1 MEFFTLPDIQAKL
14 TAAGRVY
21 DRYQPEN
28 ETAEL
33 MSNLV
38 KHTIDSIL
46 KNASLYDENCTYTIE
61 KHGKNFISRLPRDGT
76 PISNGSFDITFLI
89 VHRFLCEL
97 DFHVG
102 IDITSTTGAFF
113 DHINSNTE
121 KLPEN
126 LKHQI
131 NNNRYA
137 LPSEF
142 MKEMLVSETGKSIL
156 EFKNNTKLFDELQ
169 KKSHQEISEYTQK
182 IGQLKTALENYE
194 QAFNFVG
201 LHDGFKN
208 LHEKKNSE
216 KNLSFWGMIAIFSAM
231 LLTLLL
237 ELLSIQSKSANEPIN
252 IGHTVLMA
260 MPLVAIE
267 ILLIYLFRV
276 VLANYQS
283 IKKQLLQIEL
293 RMTLCQF
300 IQSYT
305 SYAKEMKA
313 TDKASLEKFE
323 NLIFSGIVMDDQQLP
338 STFDGIEQISKM
350 VSALKNGPKP

>member
-1 MEFFTLPDIQAKL
+1 MDFFALPDIQAKL

-21 DRYQPEN
+21 DRYQSEN
-28 ETAEL
+28 ETAQL
-33 MSNLV
+33 MADLV
-38 KHTIDSIL
+38 KHTIDSII

-61 KHGKNFISRLPRDGT
+61 KHGKDFISRLPRDENQ
-76 PISNGSFDITFLI
+76 ISNSSFDIIFLLT
-89 VHRFLCEL
+89 HRLLCEL
-97 DFHVG
+97 DFHTN
-102 IDITSTTGAFF
+102 IDTTSTIGAFF

-126 LKHQI
+126 IKHQI

-137 LPSEF
+137 LPSDF
-142 MKEMLVSETGKSIL
+142 IKEMLKSETGKSIL
-156 EFKNNTKLFDELQ
+156 EFRNNLKKFDELQ
-169 KKSHQEISEYTQK
+169 KKSHQEISDYIKK
-182 IGQLKTALENYE
+182 IEQLKTTLQSHE

-208 LHEKKNSE
+208 LHKKKTE
-216 KNLSFWGMIAIFSAM
+216 DKNISFWGMMAIFSTM
-231 LLTLLL
+231 LLTLLM
-237 ELLSIQSKSANEPIN
+237 EIISIQSKPITEPIN
-252 IGHTVLMA
+252 ISHTVLMGI
-260 MPLVAIE
+260 PLVAIE
-267 ILLIYLFRV
+267 MLLIYLFRI

-283 IKKQLLQIEL
+283 IKKQILQLEL

-305 SYAKEMKA
+305 NYAKEMKTA
-313 TDKASLEKFE
+313 DPTSLEKFE

-350 VSALKNGPKP
+350 ISALKSGPK